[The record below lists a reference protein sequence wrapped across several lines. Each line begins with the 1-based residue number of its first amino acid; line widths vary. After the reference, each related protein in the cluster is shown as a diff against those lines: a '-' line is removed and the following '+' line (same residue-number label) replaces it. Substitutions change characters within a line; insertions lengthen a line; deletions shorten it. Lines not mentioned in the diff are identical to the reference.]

1 MAATDKLFA
10 GSIPE
15 IYDRVLVPLIFES
28 YARDLAERLA
38 RLEPRDVL
46 ETAAGTGVLT
56 RAMASRL
63 PAQARIVAT
72 DLNEPMLNHAQ
83 SQSHDGRITW
93 RQADALALPFQDQSF
108 DVVACQFGA
117 MFFPDKV
124 QGYREA
130 RRVLK
135 RGGHFLFNVWDT
147 ISENEF
153 ADVVTQALATLFP
166 HDPPRFM
173 ARIPH
178 GYHDVETIRAE
189 LTAAGFAEIS
199 VETVDGKSRASSPRD
214 PAIAYCEGT
223 PLRKQRKGR
232 RGDAARGARQQ
243 PNSQA
248 SALTRPR
255 RGSSRRPGLLMQ
267 LAAPHQ
273 APRDVGRLQRGA
285 FGR

>member
-1 MAATDKLFA
+1 
-10 GSIPE
+10 
-15 IYDRVLVPLIFES
+15 
-28 YARDLAERLA
+28 
-38 RLEPRDVL
+38 
-46 ETAAGTGVLT
+46 GTGVLT
-56 RAMASRL
+56 RAIASRL
-63 PAQARIVAT
+63 PAPARIIAT
-72 DLNEPMLNHAQ
+72 DLNQPMLNHAQ
-83 SQSHDGRITW
+83 GQSHDSRITW
-93 RQADALALPFQDQSF
+93 RQADALALPFEDQSF

-117 MFFPDKV
+117 MFFPDTV
-124 QGYREA
+124 QGTRET
-130 RRVLK
+130 RPVLK
-135 RGGHFLFNVWDT
+135 PAGIFFSNLWDRIT
-147 ISENEF
+147 ETEF
-153 ADVVTQALATLFP
+153 ADVPTKALATPFP
-166 HDPPRFM
+166 QAPPRFM

-178 GYHDVETIRAE
+178 GYHDVEKIRVE
-189 LTAAGFAEIS
+189 LTAAGFREIS

-273 APRDVGRLQRGA
+273 APRDVGRLERGA

>member
-15 IYDRVLVPLIFES
+15 TYDRFLVPLIFES
-28 YARDLAERLA
+28 YARDLAERVTRA
-38 RLEPRDVL
+38 EPREVL

-83 SQSHDGRITW
+83 KQSPDGRITW

-108 DVVACQFGA
+108 DAVACQFGA

-135 RGGHFLFNVWDT
+135 RGGHFLFNVWDI

-178 GYHDVETIRAE
+178 GYHDVEKIRAE
-189 LTAAGFAEIS
+189 LTAAGFKEIS
-199 VETVDGKSRASSPRD
+199 TATVDGKSRASSPRD
-214 PAIAYCEGT
+214 PAIAYCQGT
-223 PLRKQRKGR
+223 PLRSEIEARDASRLEEATKTAAEALERRFGKGPIEGR
-232 RGDAARGARQQ
+232 IRAHVIAA
-243 PNSQA
+243 
-248 SALTRPR
+248 
-255 RGSSRRPGLLMQ
+255 
-267 LAAPHQ
+267 
-273 APRDVGRLQRGA
+273 VC
-285 FGR
+285 

>member
-15 IYDRVLVPLIFES
+15 TYDRFLVPLIFES

-38 RLEPRDVL
+38 RVEPREVL

-56 RAMASRL
+56 RAASRL

-72 DLNEPMLNHAQ
+72 DLNLPMLDHAQ
-83 SQSHDGRITW
+83 RRSHDGRITW
-93 RQADALALPFQDQSF
+93 RQADALALPFEDQSF

-135 RGGHFLFNVWDT
+135 PGGRFLFNVWDR

-166 HDPPRFM
+166 QDPPRFM

-178 GYHDVETIRAE
+178 GYHDVEKIRKE
-189 LTAAGFAEIS
+189 LMAAGFKESAVKNPIS
-199 VETVDGKSRASSPRD
+199 DGF
-214 PAIAYCEGT
+214 ELG
-223 PLRKQRKGR
+223 G
-232 RGDAARGARQQ
+232 
-243 PNSQA
+243 
-248 SALTRPR
+248 
-255 RGSSRRPGLLMQ
+255 
-267 LAAPHQ
+267 
-273 APRDVGRLQRGA
+273 
-285 FGR
+285 